1 MRTLRFS
8 GASDDLVHVDGGPK
22 KYDEINTYSAV
33 NFVVGGALM
42 VKVYYDENG
51 TWGVGLSQWEEG
63 TPIPDWPMRF
73 TQHPDIDYSILF
85 EVDVP
90 DDVSVVRET

>member
-1 MRTLRFS
+1 MRTLTFS

-22 KYDEINTYSAV
+22 KYDEINTYEPV
-33 NFVVGGALM
+33 VFVIGGK
-42 VKVYYDENG
+42 VRVTVYYGDNG

-63 TPIPDWPMRF
+63 IDFPDWPIRF
-73 TQHPDIDYSILF
+73 TQSDHQYSVAV